1 MDLLTLLTLAVGL
14 AMDAFAVSICKGLAM
29 REKVLKKGVIVGLWF
44 GGFQALMPLIG
55 WLLGSQFQKYITSID
70 HWIAFILL
78 AFIGGKMLWDV
89 FHEKEEETTE
99 KVDARLDHKELF
111 MLAIAT
117 SIDALAVGIA
127 FACLDV
133 QIWSSISII
142 GCVTLVLSFCGVW
155 IGNRF
160 GNRFEKKAEI
170 AGGLVLILIGVKI
183 LVEHLVQH
191 Q

>member
-1 MDLLTLLTLAVGL
+1 
-14 AMDAFAVSICKGLAM
+14 
-29 REKVLKKGVIVGLWF
+29 
-44 GGFQALMPLIG
+44 
-55 WLLGSQFQKYITSID
+55 
-70 HWIAFILL
+70 
-78 AFIGGKMLWDV
+78 
-89 FHEKEEETTE
+89 
-99 KVDARLDHKELF
+99 

-133 QIWSSISII
+133 QIWSSVSII

-170 AGGLVLILIGVKI
+170 AGGVVLDRKSTRLNSSHVA
-183 LVEHLVQH
+183 LSRMPSSA
-191 Q
+191 